1 MLPALAHAIHTSF
14 SSSGLTCIKI
24 LREFDKAGSAI
35 SVDKLSV
42 SQHCEI
48 EPFYYVDHS
57 MLNHYNATWSWTF
70 QGGTPSTGNSWNEE
84 VTYSTPG
91 TYLTILTVTD
101 GNGQSDTDSI
111 YVTVEPYVASPVLN
125 EDFEGAF
132 PPFNWEIFNADG
144 DLTWEKS
151 TAAGGFGASSS
162 SMVYRGY
169 DYYPGGAEDDSRI
182 SLDLTAVTEAE
193 ISFDV
198 AYARYASN
206 YSDSLE
212 VLVST
217 DCGNNWTSLYFK
229 GGSDLATAPDLGS
242 FFIPSSSEW
251 RRDTIDLASY
261 DGVAD
266 LWVAFRGHTGWGN
279 NIYLDNINLG
289 GVNHA
294 GINEFV
300 SNTYQ
305 VYPNLLN
312 CSTTLHLETG
322 SDESVQLEIYSVSGK
337 SVYRKSLSGSNFYT
351 VDLPSLQSGTFQYV
365 VRGSRQIKTGKL
377 VVIN

>member
-1 MLPALAHAIHTSF
+1 
-14 SSSGLTCIKI
+14 
-24 LREFDKAGSAI
+24 
-35 SVDKLSV
+35 
-42 SQHCEI
+42 
-48 EPFYYVDHS
+48 
-57 MLNHYNATWSWTF
+57 
-70 QGGTPSTGNSWNEE
+70 
-84 VTYSTPG
+84 
-91 TYLTILTVTD
+91 
-101 GNGQSDTDSI
+101 
-111 YVTVEPYVASPVLN
+111 
-125 EDFEGAF
+125 
-132 PPFNWEIFNADG
+132 
-144 DLTWEKS
+144 
-151 TAAGGFGASSS
+151 
-162 SMVYRGY
+162 MVYRGY